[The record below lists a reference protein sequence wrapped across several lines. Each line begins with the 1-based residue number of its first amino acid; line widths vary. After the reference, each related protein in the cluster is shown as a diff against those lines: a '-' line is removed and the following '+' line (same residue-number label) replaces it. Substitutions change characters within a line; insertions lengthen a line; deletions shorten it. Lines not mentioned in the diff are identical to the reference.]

1 MKQQNLPKPQNSAAR
16 IEALSVLPVFLNLQ
30 GQKAFVIGGS
40 IGALWK
46 TELLLQA
53 GAEVTLVCEA
63 PSLEVL
69 QFASRT
75 FGAALKLEPLNWRDM
90 PFDGA
95 AIVVADVS
103 ADEAHELCQKAR
115 SAGAMVNVVD
125 KPEFCQFQFGSI
137 VNKSPLVIGISTA
150 GAAPVLA
157 QQVRSMV
164 EAVLPPN
171 IQSVAMRAA
180 RIRARVHERLAE
192 SAARRRYW
200 GAFFGKAFGFK
211 PKVLGSGGS
220 SYTIETCDAEDLT
233 LRDLRAL
240 QSADTVYLAA
250 GANPDIAKLARR
262 EAVHFEVDNNG
273 LQNQRSVNRGNCVFI
288 K

>member
-1 MKQQNLPKPQNSAAR
+1 MKQQNLSKPQNSAAR
-16 IEALSVLPVFLNLQ
+16 IDALSVLPVFLNLQ

-46 TELLLQA
+46 AELLLQS

-63 PSLEVL
+63 PSLDVL

-75 FGAALKLEPLNWRDM
+75 FPAALKLETFSWRDVS
-90 PFDGA
+90 FDGA

-103 ADEAHELCQKAR
+103 ADEAQELCLKAR

-157 QQVRSMV
+157 QQVRSML
-164 EAVLPPN
+164 EAILPPN
-171 IQSVAMRAA
+171 IQSLAIRAS
-180 RIRARVHERLAE
+180 RIRSRVNERLAMGT
-192 SAARRRYW
+192 ARRRYW
-200 GAFFGKAFGFK
+200 GAFFSKAFGLK
-211 PKVLGSGGS
+211 PKMLDSSGS
-220 SYTIETCDAEDLT
+220 SYVIETCDVEDLT

-240 QSADTVYLAA
+240 QSADTIYLAA

-262 EAVHFEVDNNG
+262 EALRLNSDIND
-273 LQNQRSVNRGNCVFI
+273 LQNQHSANRGYCVFI